1 MCRNHFHSGALTCGR
16 VEVYKERMPLL
27 TVLLY
32 SFLGTFLTL
41 FAGTVTHSMIKIL
54 PPYGYALRADVYV
67 CSAYIVVKGL
77 SKSVGLT
84 LADCRIPYPHISVRG
99 ICSAVLI
106 SVLFLGINIWGQ
118 PGSWRFHAKTW
129 KETEEAFFYLIF
141 YTGFCSSIV
150 EEMVF
155 RGYLVKLSENRWGRR
170 KGMILPGLLF
180 GLVHSFPFGTSYL
193 YGQLFFYLSISILFT
208 VMTYRSGSIW
218 DSVLVHAF
226 WDIFVVRNIVF
237 SIDHQENTESFF
249 SYVLTGNVPNPIL
262 ELSMTQRYVLY
273 SIAFLVLAGMVQM
286 FFCPRRQKQTE
297 FKSLGKS

>member
-1 MCRNHFHSGALTCGR
+1 M
-16 VEVYKERMPLL
+16 ERD
-27 TVLLY
+27 
-32 SFLGTFLTL
+32 
-41 FAGTVTHSMIKIL
+41 
-54 PPYGYALRADVYV
+54 R
-67 CSAYIVVKGL
+67 
-77 SKSVGLT
+77 
-84 LADCRIPYPHISVRG
+84 RG
-99 ICSAVLI
+99 
-106 SVLFLGINIWGQ
+106 
-118 PGSWRFHAKTW
+118 
-129 KETEEAFFYLIF
+129 FFYLIF

-155 RGYLVKLSENRWGRR
+155 RGYLVKLSENRWDRR